1 MNDIATRSKL
11 SKSSSDESFDD
22 HFDRRFECRTIQAT
36 HTEGSRLKT
45 AQPVRVLVALLMCFF
60 AVSLRAAPDIR
71 LATTTSTEASGLL
84 AVILPQFEARYGGKV
99 RVVAVGSGAAMKI
112 GENGDADVLLVHARA
127 SEDRFMAAGY
137 GGERRDV
144 MYNDFVVVG
153 PMADPAAVRGLRDA
167 VEAFRKLAASGA
179 IFVSRGDESGTH
191 EMEKSYWK
199 AAGLEPKGAWYVST
213 GQGMGPVLA
222 MASELSAY
230 ALTDRATYA
239 AYRDRT
245 GLQVLVEGDAR
256 MFNPYGVITLNRQ
269 RHPNL
274 NHAGAQAFA
283 EWITSAQ
290 GQAAVASFSINGVQ
304 MFFPN
309 ARK

>member
-1 MNDIATRSKL
+1 MTTA
-11 SKSSSDESFDD
+11 
-22 HFDRRFECRTIQAT
+22 RFLRGLI
-36 HTEGSRLKT
+36 
-45 AQPVRVLVALLMCFF
+45 ALLMCV
-60 AVSLRAAPDIR
+60 AAASLRAAPDIR
-71 LATTTSTEASGLL
+71 LATTTSTQASGLL

-127 SEDRFMAAGY
+127 SEDRFMAAGF
-137 GGERRDV
+137 GNERRDV
-144 MYNDFVVVG
+144 MYNDFVLVG
-153 PMADPAAVRGLRDA
+153 PLRDPAAVRGLRDA
-167 VEAFRKLAASGA
+167 VEAFRQVAASKA
-179 IFVSRGDESGTH
+179 KFISRGDESGTH
-191 EMEKSYWK
+191 DMENAYWR
-199 AAGLEPKGAWYVST
+199 AAGLEPKGAWYVSA

-222 MASELSAY
+222 IAAELRAY

-245 GLQVLVEGDAR
+245 GLQVLVEGDPR
-256 MFNPYGVITLNRQ
+256 MFNPYGVITLNPQ
-269 RHPNL
+269 RYPDL

-283 EWITSAQ
+283 EWITSVE
-290 GQAAVASFSINGVQ
+290 GQAAVASFRINGVQ

>member
-1 MNDIATRSKL
+1 LRIYLKVRFMKTM
-11 SKSSSDESFDD
+11 KSW
-22 HFDRRFECRTIQAT
+22 CGMA
-36 HTEGSRLKT
+36 
-45 AQPVRVLVALLMCFF
+45 ALLLFS
-60 AVSLRAAPDIR
+60 APAALQAAPDIR
-71 LATTTSTEASGLL
+71 MATTTSTEASGLL
-84 AVILPQFEARYGGKV
+84 AVILPQFEAKYGGKV

-112 GENGDADVLLVHARA
+112 GESGDADVLLVHARA
-127 SEDRFMAAGY
+127 LEDKFMAAGF

-144 MYNDFVVVG
+144 MYNDFVLVG
-153 PMADPAAVRGLRDA
+153 PARDA
-167 VEAFRKLAASGA
+167 AALRGGRDALEAIKKIAASGA
-179 IFVSRGDESGTH
+179 KFISRGDESGTH

-199 AAGLEPKGAWYVST
+199 SAGIEPKGAWYVST
-213 GQGMGPVLA
+213 GQGMGPVLT
-222 MASELSAY
+222 MAGELNAY

-256 MFNPYGVITLNRQ
+256 MFNPYGVITINPQ
-269 RHPNL
+269 RYANL

-283 EWITSAQ
+283 AWITSAE
-290 GQAAVASFSINGVQ
+290 GQAAVAAFKINGVQ

>member
-1 MNDIATRSKL
+1 MRIYLKVRFMKTM
-11 SKSSSDESFDD
+11 KSWRGVF
-22 HFDRRFECRTIQAT
+22 
-36 HTEGSRLKT
+36 
-45 AQPVRVLVALLMCFF
+45 ALLLFF
-60 AVSLRAAPDIR
+60 AHAALQAAPDIR
-71 LATTTSTEASGLL
+71 MATTTSTEASGLL
-84 AVILPQFEARYGGKV
+84 AVILPQFEAKYGGKV

-112 GENGDADVLLVHARA
+112 GESGDADVLLVHARA
-127 SEDRFMAAGY
+127 LEDKFMAAGF

-144 MYNDFVVVG
+144 MYNDFVLVG
-153 PMADPAAVRGLRDA
+153 PARDPAALRGGRDA
-167 VEAFRKLAASGA
+167 LEAIKKIAASGA
-179 IFVSRGDESGTH
+179 KFISRGDESGTH

-199 AAGLEPKGAWYVST
+199 SAAIEAKGGWYVSA
-213 GQGMGPVLA
+213 GQGMGPVLT
-222 MASELSAY
+222 MAGELNAY

-256 MFNPYGVITLNRQ
+256 MFNPYGVITINPQ
-269 RHPNL
+269 RYANL

-283 EWITSAQ
+283 AWITSAE
-290 GQAAVASFSINGVQ
+290 GQAAVAAFKINGVQ

>member
-1 MNDIATRSKL
+1 MKTM
-11 SKSSSDESFDD
+11 KSW
-22 HFDRRFECRTIQAT
+22 RGMA
-36 HTEGSRLKT
+36 
-45 AQPVRVLVALLMCFF
+45 ALLLFF
-60 AVSLRAAPDIR
+60 AHAALQAAPDIR
-71 LATTTSTEASGLL
+71 MATTTSTEASGLL
-84 AVILPQFEARYGGKV
+84 AVILPQFEAKYGGKV

-112 GENGDADVLLVHARA
+112 GESGDADVLLVHARA
-127 SEDRFMAAGY
+127 LEDKFMAAGF

-144 MYNDFVVVG
+144 MYNDFVLVG
-153 PMADPAAVRGLRDA
+153 PARDPAALRGGRDA
-167 VEAFRKLAASGA
+167 LEAIKKIAASGA
-179 IFVSRGDESGTH
+179 KFISRGDESGTH

-199 AAGLEPKGAWYVST
+199 SAAIEPKGGWYVSA
-213 GQGMGPVLA
+213 GQGMGPVLT
-222 MASELSAY
+222 MAGELNAY

-256 MFNPYGVITLNRQ
+256 MFNPYGVITINPQ
-269 RHPNL
+269 RYTNL

-283 EWITSAQ
+283 AWITSAE
-290 GQAAVASFSINGVQ
+290 GQAAVAAFKINGVQ

>member
-1 MNDIATRSKL
+1 
-11 SKSSSDESFDD
+11 
-22 HFDRRFECRTIQAT
+22 
-36 HTEGSRLKT
+36 LKT
-45 AQPVRVLVALLMCFF
+45 ATSLRAIVALLMCFG
-60 AVSLRAAPDIR
+60 AASLRAAPDIR

-144 MYNDFVVVG
+144 MYNDFVLVG
-153 PMADPAAVRGLRDA
+153 PMRDPAGVRGGRDA
-167 VEAFRKLAASGA
+167 VDALRKIAAISA
-179 IFVSRGDESGTH
+179 KFISRGDESGTH

-199 AAGLEPKGAWYVST
+199 AAGLEPRGAWYVSA
-213 GQGMGPVLA
+213 GQGMGPVLT
-222 MASELSAY
+222 MAAELTAY
-230 ALTDRATYA
+230 TLTDRATYA

-245 GLQVLVEGDAR
+245 GLQVLVEGDPH
-256 MFNPYGVITLNRQ
+256 MFNPYGVITLSPLRY
-269 RHPNL
+269 PNL

-283 EWITSAQ
+283 EWLTSAE
-290 GQAAVASFSINGVQ
+290 GQAAVASFRINGVQ
-304 MFFPN
+304 MFFPS
-309 ARK
+309 ARR